1 MWGCFSAPA
10 GPPDV
15 STALVYHVFGDVRTS
30 KSWSPPDR
38 RLDIGFM
45 ELPPGARE
53 ATFRAPE
60 DANTARPPDPE
71 DAAIRRMTPAAAV
84 RHMVETRIAPLVAL
98 TFRFVDD
105 PAAADIR
112 IRFVAGRGAWSAVG
126 RDAEDIPADQ
136 PTMNLGYLDAATI
149 LHEMLHALGMGH
161 EHKNPQGWPIR
172 WDLSALYRWAWRE
185 RRWSKP
191 TVDRQIVTAVS
202 EEVSNGS
209 AFDEESV
216 MLYYY
221 PENVTLNLRGAKQ
234 NQRLSASDVMW
245 LHNMYPTG
253 KTEAAVRRAWQDT
266 VPPDP
271 ALPPAVVAAGA
282 AVLGVATLIAAIIG
296 VAMLRRRP

>member
-45 ELPPGARE
+45 ELPPGARGDLPGP
-53 ATFRAPE
+53 RGRQHGGP
-60 DANTARPPDPE
+60 ARPRGCRDPE
-71 DAAIRRMTPAAAV
+71 DDPGRGGPAHG
-84 RHMVETRIAPLVAL
+84 RDPHRPLVAL

-161 EHKNPQGWPIR
+161 EHKNPRGRPIR

-296 VAMLRRRP
+296 VTMLRRRP